1 MQWSWL
7 LNRIRLSIMGKKIL
21 IIARCYTGPGPN
33 VLRRQ
38 SLARYILGKGGLI
51 DILGYEKEDSLPVDA
66 HYYQSKM
73 QVSLVFLKWFFT
85 LFFRY
90 LYLLKAQSMASY
102 VRRLGLAA
110 MTMVSA
116 EKLIKIKEYDTC
128 LVCIHP
134 WAFYLIIPYLVK
146 RVPTVIDISD
156 PLYKNAIN
164 LGSDNRANFRLEQT
178 ALMAATHVVTMNE
191 PTIQIM
197 TDEMG
202 INSKKITF
210 VSPAMNVSSY
220 VKDVHKSFPLHNP
233 IRMIY
238 VGSLYANYRD
248 FGEIQPAIDNL
259 HGLVS
264 MDVFSN
270 SGYTS
275 NDSDNISRHDVVP
288 HKQVLQ
294 LYSQYDI
301 ILFVDNFYGYQVP
314 SKIFEVMA
322 QNKPILF
329 VYDKRNTYFYEKLK
343 NQKGIIFVENKRD
356 EIERVLTR
364 LCNSN
369 SLSVNYTF
377 DLNDYSEQATNKKL
391 WKCLFNQV

>member
-1 MQWSWL
+1 MV
-7 LNRIRLSIMGKKIL
+7 KKIL
-21 IIARCYTGPGPN
+21 IITRCFTGPGPN

-38 SLARYILGKGGLI
+38 SLARYILGRGGQI
-51 DILGYEKEDSLPVDA
+51 DILGYEKEDSLPVDV
-66 HYYQSKM
+66 HYFQSKM

-90 LYLLKAQSMASY
+90 LYMLKAQSMTSY
-102 VRRLGLAA
+102 VRRVGLAA
-110 MTMVSA
+110 MIMVSA

-134 WAFYLIIPYLVK
+134 WAFYLLIPYLVK
-146 RVPTVIDISD
+146 HVPTVIDISD

-164 LGSDNRANFRLEQT
+164 IGSDNRANFRLEQT

-202 INSKKITF
+202 IMPQKITF

-220 VKDVHKSFPLHNP
+220 VRDVHKKFPLHSP

-248 FGEIQPAIDNL
+248 FEEIQPAIDRL
-259 HGLVS
+259 HGFVGI
-264 MDVFSN
+264 DVFSN
-270 SGYTS
+270 SGYKS
-275 NDSDNISRHDVVP
+275 KDSDNINWHDVIP

-294 LYSQYDI
+294 LYSQYDV

-314 SKIFEVMA
+314 SKIFEIMA

-329 VYDKRNTYFYEKLK
+329 VYDKRNTYFYDKLK
-343 NQKGIIFVENKRD
+343 HQEGIIFVENKRD
-356 EIERVLTR
+356 EIESVLIR

-377 DLNDYSEQATNKKL
+377 DLNDFSEQATNMKL
-391 WKCLFNQV
+391 WKCLFHKA